1 MKKIIIA
8 IFVLSVAACGGNSDK
23 KASTDSVNNSATAEN
38 PEAIDE
44 NGPALTFT
52 ENMFDFGTINEGE
65 KVTHQFVFKNTGK
78 SDLLISNAAAS
89 CGCTIPTWP
98 KEPIK
103 PGAEAM
109 LDVTF
114 NSEGK
119 PGHVEKT
126 VTVTANTRPVE
137 TIVLIKGEVTPKT
150 NNNNH

>member
-1 MKKIIIA
+1 
-8 IFVLSVAACGGNSDK
+8 
-23 KASTDSVNNSATAEN
+23 
-38 PEAIDE
+38 
-44 NGPALTFT
+44 
-52 ENMFDFGTINEGE
+52 MFDFGTINEGE

-78 SDLLISNAAAS
+78 SDLLISNASAS
-89 CGCTIPTWP
+89 CGCTVPTWP

-150 NNNNH
+150 NKNSH